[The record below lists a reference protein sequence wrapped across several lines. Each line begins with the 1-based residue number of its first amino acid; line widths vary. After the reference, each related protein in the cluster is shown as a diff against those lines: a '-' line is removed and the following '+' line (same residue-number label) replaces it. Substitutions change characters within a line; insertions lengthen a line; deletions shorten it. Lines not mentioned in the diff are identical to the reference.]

1 MTYSLEFDARALKE
15 WQKLG
20 GYGPAATQ
28 EKARFGFAE
37 SESRGEPAAW
47 LARLLQ
53 DQAAK

>member
-28 EKARFGFAE
+28 EKTCLGFAE
-37 SESRGEPAAW
+37 SEGRGEPTAW
-47 LARLLQ
+47 PAGLLQ
-53 DQAAK
+53 DQAAQ